1 MIAYAIFMITI
12 VVVMFTIAILAINVE
27 IEHNYEHDNKT
38 DDIISWSEYIEGLED
53 ETH

>member
-27 IEHNYEHDNKT
+27 IEHNQDSKT

-53 ETH
+53 ETY